1 MDRER
6 TTVFGKS
13 NPRKQS
19 RGVISAG
26 SNEDRILILAGNPVE
41 IWCDGACNRPVA
53 ILLSNMNIGDDTHH
67 GASSCYSHSLCL
79 YSASPSASTR
89 LWRRNYYH

>member
-1 MDRER
+1 MMAESRWQWQWDLAGNNNTLDTEVLPMDRTR

-41 IWCDGACNRPVA
+41 IWCARRCMQSTG
-53 ILLSNMNIGDDTHH
+53 SNT
-67 GASSCYSHSLCL
+67 
-79 YSASPSASTR
+79 T
-89 LWRRNYYH
+89 